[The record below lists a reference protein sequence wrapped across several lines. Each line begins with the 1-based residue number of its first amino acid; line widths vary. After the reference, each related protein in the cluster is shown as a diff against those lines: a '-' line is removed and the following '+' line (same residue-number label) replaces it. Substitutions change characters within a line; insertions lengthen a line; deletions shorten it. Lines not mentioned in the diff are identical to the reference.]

1 MPPDMASKQPEY
13 GQGMNTHSRK
23 EYLGRISSFSQSGH
37 DDGNLLFNKF
47 EQRSQPD
54 IL

>member
-23 EYLGRISSFSQSGH
+23 GVPGQDFQ
-37 DDGNLLFNKF
+37 LLSV
-47 EQRSQPD
+47 RT
-54 IL
+54 